1 LGANPETTGARIR
14 ADPKFLQRHQ
24 SVENLVVEALW
35 VSLLIKILFVC
46 LFILFSVV
54 VLEEKTQGEIWEK
67 VIDWQSVLWKFFFW
81 RGALSEFVLKSPYQN
96 NLP

>member
-1 LGANPETTGARIR
+1 LGAIPEATGARIR
-14 ADPKFLQRHQ
+14 ADPKSLQRHQ

-35 VSLLIKILFVC
+35 VSLLVRSLFVC

-67 VIDWQSVLWKFFFW
+67 VIDWQSVLWNFFW
-81 RGALSEFVLKSPYQN
+81 RKPNEFVLKSPYQN